1 MAPVLLFF
9 NTTKNMKQRLQ
20 EVRIEDFDIAALRRA
35 AREGRLYVV
44 PAAECEINV
53 EQEVLQ
59 YVSRIAEYAAP
70 PYRKCIDEVW
80 RRIVSDSSL
89 SPLLRNRRGAINKYS
104 VTAIALFLFYKGCYD
119 FPTATAV
126 HLQLEGVAK
135 RNKYYTNGSNYN
147 LKREERNTLCSIINE
162 AKKQAM

>member
-1 MAPVLLFF
+1 
-9 NTTKNMKQRLQ
+9 MKQRLQ

-35 AREGRLYVV
+35 AREGRLYIV
-44 PAAECEINV
+44 PAAECETNV
-53 EQEVLQ
+53 EQEVLA
-59 YVSRIAEYAAP
+59 YMSRIAEYAAP
-70 PYRKCIDEVW
+70 PYRESIDEVW

-89 SPLLRNRRGAINKYS
+89 SPLLRNRRGEINKYS

-147 LKREERNTLCSIINE
+147 LKREERNALCSIIND
-162 AKKQAM
+162 AKMQAM